1 MPSRSHNPIWLT
13 LVSAVACVA
22 QQAPAADINVV
33 NHSFEE
39 VSRALAIGEQTNGA
53 GGAGVSV
60 GTRFPFGN
68 DAVDWSNPVEVPGW
82 RTRLPPN
89 GSPNIVYAGV
99 LNPPDLGPG
108 PFITGQ
114 DGENVIAIQV
124 AQVGQTL
131 DHVLQPNTR
140 YTLDFRAGI
149 GLFDSDYFFAVS
161 LIAVDDLSTLPLENE
176 PGVARL
182 TLTQNLIPSP
192 DTFGTML
199 PYTLEYTTSEVLPP
213 NLIGRYVG
221 IHMYGSDGIPRVVYD
236 DFRLDA
242 TPIPE
247 PVAIGLL
254 MFSIVIVRRRDPSES
269 NPHK

>member
-1 MPSRSHNPIWLT
+1 MPSRSHNHIWFS
-13 LVSAVACVA
+13 VMSAVAFVA
-22 QQAPAADINVV
+22 QQAPAADVNVV

-53 GGAGVSV
+53 GGEGVSV

-68 DAVDWSNPVEVPGW
+68 ASVDWSNPVEVPGW
-82 RTRLPPN
+82 RTRLLPN
-89 GSPNIVYAGV
+89 GSPDILYAGV

-114 DGENVIAIQV
+114 DGQNVFAIQV

-161 LIAVDDLSTLPLENE
+161 LIAINDLATLPLENE
-176 PGVARL
+176 PGVERL
-182 TLTQNLIPSP
+182 ALTQNLIPSP

-199 PYTLEYTTSEVLPP
+199 PYTLEYTTPEVLPP

-247 PVAIGLL
+247 PAAIGLL
-254 MFSIVIVRRRDPSES
+254 MLGIVMVRRRGPARS
-269 NPHK
+269 NPLK